1 MLPTETSCASFQLYD
16 MEEEVEEER
25 EKKKWCTDSAY

>member
-1 MLPTETSCASFQLYD
+1 LPENPMLPTETSCASFQLYD

-25 EKKKWCTDSAY
+25 EKKK